1 MLLSLPLPLLL
12 ILVLLLVSSRF
23 RLRLCR
29 TFLQIGSA
37 VGMRAL
43 VARWPGCCLPTP

>member
-12 ILVLLLVSSRF
+12 ILALLLVSSRF